1 MQYRL
6 KQLSYSICSLFAPIL
21 LVEERFDQRLT
32 EYSAFW
38 ASLLALCENYC
49 AEVQP
54 ALQQMS
60 QFLRDAEVAAD
71 VRDAVSAAQMEAS
84 ERNLLEISIV

>member
-49 AEVQP
+49 AEADAGSLPVRKQVLVRAKTPFMDVQEE
-54 ALQQMS
+54 S
-60 QFLRDAEVAAD
+60 RRFLRDILFTFTNQ
-71 VRDAVSAAQMEAS
+71 RP
-84 ERNLLEISIV
+84 